1 MTGKKKANRLIHE
14 SSPYLLQHAYNP
26 VDWYPW
32 SDEALEKAASE
43 DKPILISIGYSAC
56 HWCHVM
62 ERESF
67 ENDRIA
73 GFLNTHFIS
82 IKVDREERPDVDQ
95 LYMDAV
101 LAMGVQGGWPLNVFL
116 TPEQKPF
123 FGGTYFPPQSFYDI
137 LNNVNTAYQSRREK
151 LNLSAEELA
160 NHLSKSD
167 VVKYGLLASIPTSG
181 ETQLRESM
189 RLMGRKFDLTSGGF
203 NKAPKFPMPSIW
215 KYILRYG
222 HFFEEDSFIDHV
234 IFTLQKM
241 ARGGIYDHLGGGFA
255 RYSVDDKWF
264 VPHFEKMLYDN
275 GQLLSLYSE
284 AYLFTGNPEFGG
296 ILKETAGFLAREM
309 LSPEGG
315 FYSALDADSEGVEG
329 KFYTWQEGEFRKA
342 VGKEPDFWIDYFGLK
357 KDGNWENG
365 LNILTHHKSI
375 EPISE
380 KFNCTAAQAS
390 NILFNLKKDLLEVRS
405 EKVRPALDDKIL
417 AGWNGIAL
425 SGLIDACQALE
436 DNDLLSLALKNAR
449 YLLKHHIHDGSLSR
463 TSSLYNRSIPGCLE
477 DYAFV
482 IQAFIKLYQVLFD
495 ESWLKRVKE
504 LLDYTIDNFFDSG
517 EGFFFYTDK
526 NARPLIAS
534 KKELLDNVIPASN
547 SVMAENLFLS
557 GLIFDDEDYTQK
569 ATGMINRM
577 KKLLFAEPE
586 YAANWG
592 SIFLMIHRPFAEIA
606 ILGTDYRKIRDRINK
621 KYHPNK
627 LFCGAKS
634 TSELPLLKGRK
645 NQDRNTIYVCYDKSC
660 KVPVHT
666 AQEALKL
673 LV

>member
-32 SDEALEKAASE
+32 SDEALEKAAIE

-137 LNNVNTAYQSRREK
+137 LNNVNTAFQSKREK

-167 VVKYGLLASIPTSG
+167 VVKYGLLASIPNSG
-181 ETQLRESM
+181 ESQLTESM
-189 RLMGRKFDLTSGGF
+189 RLMAPKFDLTSGGF

-222 HFFEEDSFIDHV
+222 HFFEEEPFIDHV

-284 AYLFTGNPEFGG
+284 AYLFTGNPEFAG

-329 KFYTWQEGEFRKA
+329 KFYTWQEEEFRKVA
-342 VGKEPDFWIDYFGLK
+342 GKEPDFWTDYFGLK

-365 LNILTHHKSI
+365 LNILTNHKSI
-375 EPISE
+375 GPISE

-390 NILFNLKKDLLEVRS
+390 KMLFNLKKDLLEVRS
-405 EKVRPALDDKIL
+405 ERVRPALDDKIL

-425 SGLIDACQALE
+425 SGLIDAGQALE

-449 YLLKHHIHDGSLSR
+449 YLLKHHIHEGCLSR
-463 TSSLYNRSIPGCLE
+463 TSSQYNRSIPGCLE

-504 LLDYTIDNFFDSG
+504 LLDYTIDNFFDSR

-534 KKELLDNVIPASN
+534 RKELLDNVIPASN

-557 GLIFDDEDYTQK
+557 GLIFDEEDYTQK
-569 ATGMINRM
+569 ATEMTNHM

-592 SIFLMIHRPFAEIA
+592 SVFLMLNQPFAEIA
-606 ILGTDYRKIRDRINK
+606 IIGTDYKEIRDRINK

-645 NQDRNTIYVCYDKSC
+645 NRDRNTIYVCYDKSC
-660 KVPVHT
+660 KVPVNT